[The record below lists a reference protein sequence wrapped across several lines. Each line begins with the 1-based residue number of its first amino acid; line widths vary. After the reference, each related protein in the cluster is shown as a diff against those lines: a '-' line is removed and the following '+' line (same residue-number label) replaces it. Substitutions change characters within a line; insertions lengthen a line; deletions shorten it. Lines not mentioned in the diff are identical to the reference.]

1 MGRSEERG
9 PNLQG
14 RSSWATSASVRGERK
29 GGRKVFLMSNGKK
42 EWQCGW
48 WVSGSL
54 QKDVSEDVSRS
65 ANCDMIVAFFRV
77 RVSRSTWRRSVRP
90 RRGLCGLPFA
100 KTITDGHS
108 WGPLGLGGERRRLT
122 GQTVGGVLVP
132 CLVSW

>member
-65 ANCDMIVAFFRV
+65 ANCDMIVAFFQ
-77 RVSRSTWRRSVRP
+77 
-90 RRGLCGLPFA
+90 
-100 KTITDGHS
+100 
-108 WGPLGLGGERRRLT
+108 
-122 GQTVGGVLVP
+122 GQGQPVNVETKRQAQARALRATFRQNNN
-132 CLVSW
+132 